1 MEQTYV
7 GVDIAKAR
15 LDVAL
20 GNKKEVKSFTNDEA
34 GVDALVTY
42 LQEYH
47 PTTIVMEATGGLEK
61 LISGVLVE
69 ANLPVAIVNPRQV
82 RDYAKAKGK
91 LAKTDI
97 IDARIMAE
105 FACDIHPAPRP
116 LADKQTEEI
125 KSIMARRRQ
134 VVGMLTM
141 EKNRLSSATKSVK
154 PLISAHIEW
163 LKHQLKEI
171 DKNLDEQI
179 RNSPIWR
186 EKEDL
191 LRSVPGVG
199 PVLSITLMGSLPE
212 LGRLNRKQI
221 AALVGVAPMNRD
233 SGTMR
238 GKRTIRGGRSN
249 VRAAL
254 YMATLAATRFNP
266 VIKAYYNHLL
276 AQGKAKKLALTACMR
291 KLLIILNSMV
301 RNNCHWQYT
310 N

>member
-20 GNKKEVKSFTNDEA
+20 GNKKEIKSFTNDEA
-34 GVDALVTY
+34 GIDALVSY

-69 ANLPVAIVNPRQV
+69 ANLPVVIVNPRQV

-97 IDARIMAE
+97 IDAHIMAE
-105 FACDIHPAPRP
+105 FACDIHPEVRP

-141 EKNRLSSATKSVK
+141 EKNRLYDASKAVK

-163 LKHQLKEI
+163 LRHQLKEI

-249 VRAAL
+249 VRAVL
-254 YMATLAATRFNP
+254 YMSTLAATRFNP

-276 AQGKAKKLALTACMR
+276 GQGKEKKLALTACMR
-291 KLLIILNSMV
+291 KLLTILNAIV
-301 RNNCHWQYT
+301 RDHRSWQYAS
-310 N
+310 